1 MPPSSPL
8 GLPRRL
14 ALLAPLATA
23 PALLTRPA
31 GADPAVAR
39 LLAPGGVLRAAINF
53 GNPVL
58 AQRGPDGAPRGV
70 SAVLAAE
77 VARRLDLPLQHIPFD
92 AAGRVTEAG
101 RRGEWD
107 LCFLA
112 VDPQRA
118 EGILFTAPYVV
129 IEGAYMVR
137 DASPIRAN
145 EEVDRP
151 GMRVAVGRGSAY
163 DLFLSRTLRQAEII
177 RAPTSPE
184 ALALFAREGL
194 EVAANVRQ
202 PLVAHAA
209 ANPGLRV
216 LPGRFMAI
224 EQAVGIPQGR
234 EAALPW
240 LRGVVEEMKA
250 SGAIARALAE
260 SGQHDAAVAPPAG

>member
-1 MPPSSPL
+1 MT
-8 GLPRRL
+8 PRRPL
-14 ALLAPLATA
+14 LAAAALLPATA
-23 PALLTRPA
+23 R
-31 GADPAVAR
+31 ADAAVAAAI
-39 LLAPGGVLRAAINF
+39 APSGTLRAAINF

-77 VARRLDLPLQHIPFD
+77 VARRLGLPLRHVPFD

-101 RRGEWD
+101 ARGEWD

-118 EGILFTAPYVV
+118 QGILFTAPYVV

-137 DASPIRAN
+137 QDSPITRN

-151 GMRVAVGRGSAY
+151 GVRVAVGRGSAY
-163 DLFLSRTLRQAEII
+163 DLFLTRELRHATII
-177 RAPTSPE
+177 RAPTSP
-184 ALALFAREGL
+184 ASVAQFMAEGL

-224 EQAVGIPQGR
+224 EQAVGIPGGR

-240 LRGVVEEMKA
+240 LRAFVEEAKA
-250 SGAIARALAE
+250 SGLVARALAE
-260 SGQHDAAVAPPAG
+260 SGQADAAVAPPG

>member
-1 MPPSSPL
+1 MP
-8 GLPRRL
+8 LPRRL
-14 ALLAPLATA
+14 ALAV
-23 PALLTRPA
+23 PALMATPA
-31 GADPAVAR
+31 RADRAVASV
-39 LLAPGGVLRAAINF
+39 LAPGGTLRAAINF

-77 VARRLDLPLQHIPFD
+77 VARRLDLPLRHVPFD

-101 RRGEWD
+101 LRGEWD

-118 EGILFTAPYVV
+118 QGILFSAPYVV

-137 DASPIRAN
+137 DESAIRAN
-145 EEVDRP
+145 GEVDRP
-151 GMRVAVGRGSAY
+151 GIRVAVGRGSAY
-163 DLFLSRTLRQAEII
+163 DLFLSRELRHATII

-184 ALALFAREGL
+184 SVAQFMREGL

-224 EQAVGIPQGR
+224 EQAMGIPAGR

-240 LRGVVEEMKA
+240 LRAFVEEMKA

-260 SGQHDAAVAPPAG
+260 SGQHDAAVAPAAG